1 MGRNSYRL
9 DTKAKQSIPFARKV
23 LAKNEFPAYPSAPL
37 DHEQTFQSGASFGAD
52 RFVIETVLG
61 EGGMGVVCRAYDQ
74 MLHKTVALK
83 FLSPLIQANDVALE
97 SMRNETRKSL
107 DLTHPNIVR
116 IHDFHHFTNDLP
128 FICMEFI
135 DGITM
140 AYLKS
145 EQPEKLFPWEAIEA
159 LMPQICSA
167 LGYAHGVGIIHRDLK
182 PANMMLDQNRCLKLA
197 DFGLSVAAGD
207 VDEND
212 AMGTSGTPC
221 YMSPQ
226 QLVGVPSVPTDD
238 IYALGATL
246 YELLT
251 SQPPFYQGD
260 ILAQVRDDDP
270 PPMSTQ
276 LKNFGLENVIPR
288 HVEKLVMDC
297 LQKDPDLRPQS
308 MAEIA
313 QRLGIAAADDLP
325 TVIGHNTNRANNPG
339 SKANSSD
346 NFKGKSAVIPAVV
359 FCGITILAAILVG
372 KPDRDTEQVA
382 PSRQPS
388 STSGANTVADRAPN
402 LQALT
407 AVQVLN
413 GAVEVRLMKY
423 RDKSGPGSATFYRQ
437 YPISGTHPRWRSTGK
452 RIQAKLTPA
461 REGELRTLSQLVF
474 ATPVNHDFE
483 FGFAWKNQKPGALP
497 LQLFHHCEAPAAKSL
512 LLADISIDGIR
523 TNPNRP
529 EAISC
534 EGIVGT
540 YRVRTQRPM
549 RVRDFA
555 AIDWTSS
562 GEPALAAMILKLTTS
577 PLVREGGSWM
587 IIQRRGDRIRHIING
602 TRVAEGDLTEM
613 LAAANA
619 DNQKQLLER
628 HAAQPGKFAIEL
640 TADSLTGEIN
650 AEFGEF
656 TYNTP

>member
-1 MGRNSYRL
+1 M
-9 DTKAKQSIPFARKV
+9 
-23 LAKNEFPAYPSAPL
+23 LAKSRFPAYPSAPL
-37 DHEQTFQSGASFGAD
+37 DHDQTFQPGASFGAD
-52 RFVIETVLG
+52 RFVIETVIG
-61 EGGMGVVCRAYDQ
+61 EGGMGVVCRAFDQ

-83 FLSPLIQANDVALE
+83 FLSPLIQANDIALE

-145 EQPEKLFPWEAIEA
+145 EQPEQLFPWEAIEA

-207 VDEND
+207 VDENE

-251 SQPPFYQGD
+251 SQPPFCQGD

-270 PPMSTQ
+270 PPMSVR
-276 LKNFGLENVIPR
+276 LKEFGLENVIPR

-308 MAEIA
+308 MVEIA
-313 QRLGIAAADDLP
+313 KRIGITAAADLP
-325 TVIGHNTNRANNPG
+325 SVISHATNRVNTLGEKAKEDG
-339 SKANSSD
+339 S
-346 NFKGKSAVIPAVV
+346 FKGKSAVIPAVV
-359 FCGITILAAILVG
+359 FCAITIIAAILAG
-372 KPDRDTEQVA
+372 KSNRDTEPNETNPQQISVTNTNTT
-382 PSRQPS
+382 PDREVDLLNLS
-388 STSGANTVADRAPN
+388 AN
-402 LQALT
+402 
-407 AVQVLN
+407 QVLN
-413 GAVEVRLMKY
+413 GAVEIRLMKH

-437 YPISGTHPRWRSTGK
+437 YPITRTHPRWRSTGQ
-452 RIQAKLTPA
+452 RIQTKLTPA
-461 REGELRTLSQLVF
+461 REGELRTLTQLIF
-474 ATPVNHDFE
+474 TTPVGSDFE
-483 FGFAWKNQKPGALP
+483 FGFAWKSGSSGPLP
-497 LQLFHHCEAPAAKSL
+497 LHLFHHCDAPAAKSL

-523 TNPNRP
+523 MNPRRP
-529 EAISC
+529 GGVSC
-534 EGIVGT
+534 EGIVGN
-540 YRVRTQRPM
+540 YRVRTQRPLKI
-549 RVRDFA
+549 RDFGT
-555 AIDWTSS
+555 INWTGS

-587 IIQRRGDRIRHIING
+587 IVQRRGDKIRHIING
-602 TRVAEGDLTEM
+602 TTVAEGDLAAM
-613 LAAANA
+613 LAEAQA
-619 DNQKQLLER
+619 DNQQQLLKR
-628 HAAQPGKFAIEL
+628 HATQPGKFAIEL
-640 TADSLTGEIN
+640 AADSLTGEIN

-656 TYNTP
+656 MYNTP